1 VPSPDLESAVKRQ
14 FGFAVRHGGIDRQA
28 KLGFDRFRVFNNH
41 AQGAQQPD
49 GDQADH
55 QAKQNGNAQD
65 GQRLGANRLAGDGCR
80 VNDAYIA
87 HCAGFADLELL
98 GGIEQFGVELG
109 GDLDIARQAQHG
121 LLRFGKPGYLAIKL
135 LAAVIEPRQFG
146 IDGLDCGVLGGKAL
160 AQFFSF
166 LLEFYGGVFDFND

>member
-1 VPSPDLESAVKRQ
+1 MVIRLTTR
-14 FGFAVRHGGIDRQA
+14 
-28 KLGFDRFRVFNNH
+28 
-41 AQGAQQPD
+41 
-49 GDQADH
+49 
-55 QAKQNGNAQD
+55 AKQNGNAQD

-109 GDLDIARQAQHG
+109 GDPRHRAPGAARFAAF
-121 LLRFGKPGYLAIKL
+121 REAGYLAIKL

-146 IDGLDCGVLGGKAL
+146 IDGLDCGVLGCEAL